1 MWSVAMTD
9 FFQMAVIMA
18 GMLIVGY
25 FVAGMVPGGIGAV
38 VSHASEAGKLDLL
51 PPLMA
56 GDAINLVGMVAFLSA
71 LLTMGFGSIPQQ
83 DVFQRVMS
91 AKNVST
97 AKMAAILGGVLYFVF
112 AFVPIFLGYAA
123 SLIDPKIVET
133 ALGEGGDT
141 QLVLPTLILDHA
153 PLFAQVMFFG
163 ALLSAIMSTAS
174 GTLLAPSTM
183 FVENILKPYFKKV
196 SDAKFLRTIRV
207 TVVVFSVLVTLFALN
222 SDVGI
227 FGMVENA
234 YKVTLAGAFVPL
246 FAGIYWK
253 RANALGAI
261 LSMTLGIVAWIS
273 LEITNPEAAVPPQ
286 FVGFLFS
293 IAGMA
298 VGSFLPKWLHVE
310 LKPRSE
316 V

>member
-9 FFQMAVIMA
+9 FFQMAIIMI

-25 FVAGMVPGGIGAV
+25 VISGMVPGGAV
-38 VSHASEAGKLDLL
+38 EIVQHAADNGKLEFF
-51 PPLMA
+51 PA
-56 GDAINLVGMVAFLSA
+56 FRANDAINFAGMVGFLSA

-91 AKNVST
+91 AKDEKT
-97 AKMAAILGGVLYFVF
+97 AKRSAVFGGSLYFVF

-123 SLIDPKIVET
+123 TFIDPTMVET

-141 QLVLPTLILDHA
+141 QLVLPNLILNHA
-153 PLFAQVMFFG
+153 PVFAQVLFFG

-183 FVENILKPYFKKV
+183 FVENILKPFFKKV
-196 SDAKFLRTIRV
+196 SDARFLMTIRT
-207 TVVVFSVLVTLFALN
+207 TVVVFAVLVTLFALN
-222 SDVGI
+222 SETGI

-234 YKVTLAGAFVPL
+234 YKVTFAGAFVPL

-253 RANALGAI
+253 RANSVGAL
-261 LSMTLGIVAWIS
+261 LSMTLGIVTWLS
-273 LEITNPEAAVPPQ
+273 LEITNPEATVPPQ
-286 FVGFLFS
+286 FAGFLFG
-293 IAGMA
+293 IVGMV
-298 VGSFLPKWLHVE
+298 VGSYLPKILKLE
-310 LKPRSE
+310 LKTRNAE
-316 V
+316 